1 MNGFDAFQVQSLKHA
16 SPFSPGAAS
25 AAANAPAACL
35 PLVENFH
42 HDQVM
47 TSETLGPPI
56 KLACIV
62 VGLGQADLVEQNR
75 ALQAMGVMGVMGAMG
90 AMGPM
95 ALRGCPKFTGSG
107 CIPGAKEST

>member
-1 MNGFDAFQVQSLKHA
+1 MRRPSLRAQQVQLQMCQQHV
-16 SPFSPGAAS
+16 
-25 AAANAPAACL
+25 CHIC
-35 PLVENFH
+35 LVENFH

-75 ALQAMGVMGVMGAMG
+75 ALQAMGP
-90 AMGPM
+90 MGPMGPISVM
-95 ALRGCPKFTGSG
+95 ALRGCHFQSSPPGSG
-107 CIPGAKEST
+107 CIPGAKEPT